1 MAAHFGFVSFF
12 RFLCFFSHQER
23 WLPLPW
29 SDIISGSFF
38 DTEQHSSA
46 TLESLKRENLVSAA
60 LMWGLLWDESVVALR
75 SASCIINVATVI
87 HCFGYMS
94 LHREGGYD
102 ICHPD
107 IPKDDFKIAL

>member
-1 MAAHFGFVSFF
+1 
-12 RFLCFFSHQER
+12 
-23 WLPLPW
+23 
-29 SDIISGSFF
+29 
-38 DTEQHSSA
+38 
-46 TLESLKRENLVSAA
+46 
-60 LMWGLLWDESVVALR
+60 MWGLLWDESVVALR